1 MTTYDTEAT
10 INNAEAIIERFGGIR
25 PMASKISVPV
35 TTVQGWKKRNVI
47 PAARLE
53 QIKAAAQL
61 HNVDIADILILSA
74 GANENRAHKT
84 ERPAVAASANTQ
96 IPPHNQIEK
105 VSQTEKESR
114 DSVLA
119 GSGEHR
125 PRAMPGTIPPIVY
138 ENMAERVSR
147 AEQRAIAKSTAINV
161 VFLLVTAAAVVL
173 LLWPEARKSTDGG
186 RIQSLEQN
194 LTQLQNEIEA
204 VQKTIPADVSPRVA
218 TTAETTA
225 PVSAPVTTTYS
236 PSYSPSYSDPQ
247 PPQPTA
253 PQPYLFGPQAAP
265 ANVTAAGAAPMP
277 DMAAR
282 FKEFQAT
289 PEGQDQLV
297 QGWEAI
303 SNYMGAYNGEVQQN
317 SQAGISSDPASM
329 QAMLENGLEILR
341 AQNPALAKIFEGI
354 PMGNLRQAASVL
366 GFSQLSSVLDMN
378 GAPFE
383 MDLRVV
389 RSLIG
394 NDYPE
399 LAQALD
405 GMASYAVSGVL
416 TPVALTSEFAGLSG
430 EIVSASLKGEN
441 VPITEKVMAHLNNYV
456 QVEKA
461 GNLISG
467 TQTQAAIGQMQ
478 SALQNGDLSS
488 AINAAQSL
496 GGPAASIV
504 APWLN
509 QAQVTMKAQQLKTML
524 NRAMSGQGGSPG
536 YTTMDAPL
544 LGGGMQ
550 NPYSQP

>member
-96 IPPHNQIEK
+96 IPPHNEIQ
-105 VSQTEKESR
+105 KESR

-204 VQKTIPADVSPRVA
+204 VQKNIPADVNQHIA

-236 PSYSPSYSDPQ
+236 PSYSDQ
-247 PPQPTA
+247 PPQPSA

-265 ANVTAAGAAPMP
+265 ANVPASAAAPMP

-303 SNYMGAYNGEVQQN
+303 SNYMAAYQGNVQSN
-317 SQAGISSDPASM
+317 SEAGMSSDPASM
-329 QAMLENGLEILR
+329 QAMLENGLETLR

-354 PMGNLRQAASVL
+354 PMGNLRQAASAL

-378 GAPFE
+378 GTPFQ
-383 MDLRVV
+383 MDLSVV

-524 NRAMSGQGGSPG
+524 NRAMNAQGGGPG

-550 NPYSQP
+550 NPYGQP